1 MVYEPS
7 LQIFLF
13 NLYVLIVA
21 DFNSLFQIFTL
32 RSMKLYGTLWTV
44 KYCNY
49 IEIHFDAQSIC
60 VGSKNNANV
69 QYFTLS
75 AF

>member
-1 MVYEPS
+1 MYW
-7 LQIFLF
+7 LL
-13 NLYVLIVA
+13 LIA
-21 DFNSLFQIFTL
+21 DFNSLFQLFTL
-32 RSMKLYGTLWTV
+32 RSMKLYGTLWMM

-60 VGSKNNANV
+60 VSSKYNANV